1 MKLKAGSLK
10 RNKIDKPSARLIK
23 KKGRVLKSIKLEMTK
38 KKLQLTP

>member
-1 MKLKAGSLK
+1 MKIQAGSLK

-23 KKGRVLKSIKLEMTK
+23 KKGRGPKSIKLEVTK